1 MRSQTIT
8 KAIGVIGATLMVR
21 IEHTVRNIRITFNAA
36 IANSGSYQQ

>member
-1 MRSQTIT
+1 MRSRTIT
-8 KAIGVIGATLMVR
+8 KSIGVIGETLMVR